1 MTVDW
6 TDARRDRLLSVL
18 TAVFALSYITAAR
31 GIEDSLLADAVG
43 AGGVPQGVGI
53 AMLLMALALFAKSLR
68 GRVAAKAAAGDAG
81 AEAGAGWPSTALR
94 TTGLVAIL
102 AGYGLALP
110 LLGYPLTVSLLVLA
124 AGRLAGAALR
134 WPLLLCAA
142 VAGPLLW
149 ALFDW
154 ALKVR
159 MPVGTLWA

>member
-1 MTVDW
+1 MTLAW

-18 TAVFALSYITAAR
+18 TAAFAVSVITAAR
-31 GIEDSLLADAVG
+31 RIEDSLLSDAVG

-53 AMLLMALALFAKSLR
+53 AMLVAAVALFVKSFR
-68 GRVAAKAAAGDAG
+68 GGAAAITPAD
-81 AEAGAGWPSTALR
+81 EAGPTWRTIVLR
-94 TTGLVAIL
+94 TAGLVAIL
-102 AGYGLALP
+102 VGYGLALP
-110 LLGYPLTVSLLVLA
+110 WLGYPLAVSLLVLA
-124 AGRLAGAALR
+124 TGALAGAALR

-149 ALFDW
+149 AMFDW